1 MIIYYLK
8 LYMATLVA
16 FLTIDMVWLSLMV
29 RRFYGKHLG
38 SMLSPRPIWSVVIL
52 FYLLFVCG
60 VLVFVVLPVLQSG
73 SSKRVILL
81 GILYG
86 LITYGTYGLTN
97 LAIIKDWPWIVTVV
111 DICWGIILATT
122 VSYIGFLAGK
132 FLS

>member
-8 LYMATLVA
+8 LYITTLVA
-16 FLTIDMVWLSLMV
+16 FLTIDMVWLSLMA
-29 RRFYGKHLG
+29 RSFYGKYLG
-38 SMLSPRPIWSVVIL
+38 SMLSPRPIWSVAIL

-60 VLVFVVLPVLQSG
+60 VLVFVVLPGLQSG
-73 SSKRVILL
+73 SPKIVILL

-111 DICWGIILATT
+111 DICWGIILATS

>member
-1 MIIYYLK
+1 MISYYIK
-8 LYMATLVA
+8 LYLATLVA
-16 FLTIDMVWLSLMV
+16 FFAIDMLWLSLMG
-29 RRFYGKHLG
+29 RRFYGRYLD
-38 SMLSPRPIWSVVIL
+38 LIISPKPIWSVAIL

-60 VLVFVVLPVLQSG
+60 VLVFVVLPGLQSG

-111 DICWGIILATT
+111 DICWGIILAAL
-122 VSYIGFLAGK
+122 VSYFGFLSGK
-132 FLS
+132 FLG